1 MAGDSSSK
9 GTGVIVTSLIF
20 FVIAALS
27 VIFRL
32 VARLGYL
39 KSAGSDDAAIVIA
52 LITCIVLIVATF
64 FEVKHG
70 LGQHF
75 SEVPPAE
82 VSEMLKSLFVAI
94 LAYNLSLTSIKIS
107 IVLQYLRVFVGTSIR
122 FWCWATIVLVALYG
136 LETVITAILTC
147 IPVASFWL
155 GGGKC
160 MNRKFI
166 WFFNAALNIL
176 TDIIILALPMPVLSS
191 LRLPMKQKIGLMFV
205 FALGGFVC
213 LVSVLRLH
221 SLYVVSTSSDMTWDN
236 ADTAIWSNIEVT
248 TGIICACM
256 PATKA
261 LISRF
266 FPHLLSTNHSS
277 RQPTMPSQGRSHNF
291 RSALSHA
298 TPVRLTD
305 VNRDHKTVTRVEVG
319 NGVYR
324 ERDLERD
331 SLGDESGDGN
341 GNASRKDIFVTTSMT
356 QDVERKSEM
365 GSEKDLIIQHN

>member
-1 MAGDSSSK
+1 
-9 GTGVIVTSLIF
+9 
-20 FVIAALS
+20 
-27 VIFRL
+27 
-32 VARLGYL
+32 
-39 KSAGSDDAAIVIA
+39 
-52 LITCIVLIVATF
+52 
-64 FEVKHG
+64 
-70 LGQHF
+70 
-75 SEVPPAE
+75 
-82 VSEMLKSLFVAI
+82 MLKCLWVSIV
-94 LAYNLSLTSIKIS
+94 AYNLSLTSIKIS
-107 IVLQYLRVFVGTSIR
+107 IILQYLRVFVGQSIR
-122 FWCWATIVLVALYG
+122 FWCWASIALVALYG
-136 LETVITAILTC
+136 VETVITAILAC
-147 IPVASFWL
+147 IPVGTFWL

-160 MNRKFI
+160 MSRKFI
-166 WFFNAALNIL
+166 WFFNAAFNIL

-191 LRLPMKQKIGLMFV
+191 LRLPIKQKIGLMFV

-221 SLYVVSTSSDMTWDN
+221 SLYVVSTSDDLTWDN
-236 ADTAIWSNIEVT
+236 ADTAIWSNIEVA

-291 RSALSHA
+291 RSTLSHA

-305 VNRDHKTVTRVEVG
+305 VDRDHKTVTRVEVG

-324 ERDLERD
+324 EQDLERD
-331 SLGDESGDGN
+331 SLGDESGNGN
-341 GNASRKDIFVTTSMT
+341 GNGSRKDIFVTTSMT

-365 GSEKDLIIQHN
+365 GSEKDLIVQHN